1 MSTHQP
7 WGRRWALA
15 LLPAAVSA
23 AFAQGA
29 PQAAPGEEDAPTLET
44 VQVRSMRNAARYG
57 YATPIIETPQSV
69 SVVTGRHLDEREPQD
84 IAETLAYTSGVQGG
98 CRGENGV
105 IEMSVRG
112 IGVKN
117 EGGGQGSYWNGL
129 PYRPSLKFSPYALER
144 VEVLKGPPRCSTG
157 RPTPAASSIW

>member
-98 CRGENGV
+98 
-105 IEMSVRG
+105 
-112 IGVKN
+112 
-117 EGGGQGSYWNGL
+117 
-129 PYRPSLKFSPYALER
+129 YRAKTA
-144 VEVLKGPPRCSTG
+144 
-157 RPTPAASSIW
+157 